1 LRQEEKRLL
10 YVACSRAIQELHLF
24 AAVERK
30 QDGDLAPPRHGTLLA
45 AGWPGLERRI
55 AEATRPAPNLLVM
68 PSSSASSLA
77 SNGVVET
84 LAAASRVPAQ
94 VLRRLPSDWF
104 ADAALEGKQAPDI
117 AISTAHRTEDPGSRR
132 ARVQGIVLHALLE
145 QAAAGTS
152 GNHPDWSRLI
162 DALLRQHGLA
172 PADAAI
178 ARSAILEGIHN
189 AVGHEEGRWLLTLSE
204 RSWNE
209 RSWSST
215 KEGRIL
221 RQRPDRV
228 FFGGESPGAP
238 GTDYLWIVD
247 YKTAALTDNTDRDS
261 FLATSREQYRGQ
273 LEAYSELFRSLPE
286 LDLAAGHREHRLAI
300 YHPMLP
306 WLDWWPA

>member
-1 LRQEEKRLL
+1 M
-10 YVACSRAIQELHLF
+10 
-24 AAVERK
+24 
-30 QDGDLAPPRHGTLLA
+30 
-45 AGWPGLERRI
+45 
-55 AEATRPAPNLLVM
+55 M

-84 LAAASRVPAQ
+84 LAATHTPAQ
-94 VLRRLPSDWF
+94 VLRRLPSGWF
-104 ADAALEGKQAPDI
+104 ADASSEWKQAPDI
-117 AISTAHRTEDPGSRR
+117 AISTAHGAEDPGGRR

-152 GNHPDWSRLI
+152 GNHPDWSRLT
-162 DALLRQHGLA
+162 DALLRQHGFA

-204 RSWNE
+204 RSSNERSWNE

-215 KEGRIL
+215 KEGRML

-247 YKTAALTDNTDRDS
+247 YKTAALMDGTDRDR

-273 LEAYSELFRSLPE
+273 LEAYSELFRRLPE
-286 LDLAAGHREHRLAI
+286 LDAAAADREHRLAI